1 MRALRISNAIVP
13 LSISALLLG
22 ALLGCAKPIPQ
33 ELVAARAAVNA
44 AGSDADVVR
53 LASVELNDAE
63 QAIKRAEALWFE
75 DKDVDEAKQQA
86 YLVTRR
92 VEIAETVAAGARAA
106 EEARSLASRRDAV
119 LLEVRTAEADRALS
133 LAERRAEEARLDRA
147 AAEKART
154 DAEYA
159 RLEAEQARTDAETAR
174 AEATALA
181 ERERKLRE
189 ELAELQ
195 AKETER
201 GIVLTLGD
209 VLFDVDKAT
218 LKAGATQNLSRL
230 VVFLQEYPDRQVL
243 VEGHT
248 DSTGTQDYNLG
259 LSQRRAEAVVQYL
272 AESGITRDRVIAR
285 GYGKAYPVA
294 GNETAS
300 GRQRNRRVEIVILD
314 PGEKATDQ
322 VRPLPAT

>member
-1 MRALRISNAIVP
+1 MRSLRISNAIVP
-13 LSISALLLG
+13 LSISVILIG
-22 ALLGCAKPIPQ
+22 GLLGCAKPMPQ
-33 ELVAARAAVNA
+33 ELVDARAAVNA
-44 AGSDADVVR
+44 AGSDVDVVR

-63 QAIKRAEALWFE
+63 QAINRAETLWFE
-75 DKDVDEAKQQA
+75 DKDADEARQQA

-92 VEIAETVAAGARAA
+92 VEIAETVAAGAMAA
-106 EEARSLASRRDAV
+106 EEARSLASQRDAV

-133 LAERRAEEARLDRA
+133 LAERRAEEARRDRA
-147 AAEKART
+147 AAELARM
-154 DAEYA
+154 
-159 RLEAEQARTDAETAR
+159 EAEQARTDAESAR
-174 AEATALA
+174 AEAAELA

-218 LKAGATQNLSRL
+218 LKAGATQSLYRL
-230 VVFLQEYPDRQVL
+230 VTFLKEYPDRQVL

-248 DSTGTQDYNLG
+248 DSTGTEEYNLG
-259 LSQRRAEAVVQYL
+259 LSQRRAEAVVQFL
-272 AESGITRDRVIAR
+272 VENGIAPDRALAR

-294 GNETAS
+294 GNETAA

-314 PGEKATDQ
+314 TGEKAIEQ